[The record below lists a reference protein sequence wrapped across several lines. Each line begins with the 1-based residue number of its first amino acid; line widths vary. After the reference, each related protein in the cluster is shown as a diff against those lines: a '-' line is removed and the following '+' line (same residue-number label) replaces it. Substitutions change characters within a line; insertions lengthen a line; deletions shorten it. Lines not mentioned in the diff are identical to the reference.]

1 MNGVIGRGGDV
12 GGEEGLVLNYLQV
25 KNDILLSYLIDLSLL
40 LRHRLSASSSSSS
53 KQQQR
58 QQKIESC
65 QARLQETKVILERIR
80 PMEKKMRYQIDKLL
94 ALSTVIHSANS
105 DGSSRMMTGEAGM
118 FAAVGREKELAEET
132 EKMEGDYA
140 KDGTSNSSNDPL
152 SFKPN
157 LQGMLNM
164 FDNHDDN
171 DEHGGDDDDDHDIDN
186 EERGKEYDGSS
197 SSSNN
202 KIEG

>member
-12 GGEEGLVLNYLQV
+12 GGEEGLVLNYLEV

-40 LRHRLSASSSSSS
+40 LRHRLSASSSSSSS

-105 DGSSRMMTGEAGM
+105 GGSNTGEAGM
-118 FAAVGREKELAEET
+118 FAAVGREKELADET

-140 KDGTSNSSNDPL
+140 KDGASNSSLACDT
-152 SFKPN
+152 
-157 LQGMLNM
+157 
-164 FDNHDDN
+164 
-171 DEHGGDDDDDHDIDN
+171 
-186 EERGKEYDGSS
+186 
-197 SSSNN
+197 
-202 KIEG
+202 